1 MGKLAL
7 GAGALL
13 GGIGGAMPQTS
24 NSIQGVDLRKRG
36 AFESYL
42 TGSSGGLSEAERRQL
57 DTLSNELKNVQNAV
71 DPLGNNKG
79 KIDSLK
85 KQIANINANA
95 SRKGRAGAIESQY
108 KELASLVGQGPGSQD
123 VTASL
128 DASRSLAAMLGDYSK
143 SGGLPGS
150 EDISTANQFTNDIF
164 AAQQEGLNQQF
175 NLFNQDAARQAALS
189 GRGSSDPI
197 LRSRLME
204 TQFNAQN
211 MLNAQK
217 TGFSANFA
225 QNLPMQRLGFAGQQ
239 ADVLS
244 GLASQAMTNRASLF
258 GLGQSALNNER
269 NWRYTISNKTGQN
282 TSGGGLGGAITGAL
296 GGAGAAA
303 GIMGALQGAN
313 IRPPQGGG
321 TGGMPSAP
329 YSYGGMA
336 GPSLPGGG
344 FMSGGGYTG
353 TTSIFSAF
361 PNFPGAGTS
370 PGYYP
375 GAPLNPS
382 GPFGYMGALRAY

>member
-24 NSIQGVDLRKRG
+24 HSMQGVDLRKRG

-42 TGSSGGLSEAERRQL
+42 TGSSGGLSESERRQL
-57 DTLSNELKNVQNAV
+57 DSLNNELKNAQNAI

-85 KQIANINANA
+85 AQIAKINANA
-95 SRKGRAGAIESQY
+95 GRKGRAGAIESQY

-143 SGGLPGS
+143 TGGLPGAG
-150 EDISTANQFTNDIF
+150 DISTANQFTNDIF
-164 AAQQEGLNQQF
+164 AAQQTAMDQAFTLQ
-175 NLFNQDAARQAALS
+175 NQDAARQAALS
-189 GRGSSDPI
+189 GRGSNDPI
-197 LRSRLME
+197 LRSRLFE
-204 TQFNAQN
+204 QQQN
-211 MLNAQK
+211 QQSLLNSQK
-217 TGFSANFA
+217 TGFSAQFA
-225 QNLPMQRLGFAGQQ
+225 QNLPMQRLGFASNQ

-244 GLASQAMTNRASLF
+244 GLASQALNNRTALF
-258 GLGQSALNNER
+258 GLGQSALGNER

-303 GIMGALQGAN
+303 GIMGALSGNNLRMPTAQTAV
-313 IRPPQGGG
+313 PQA
-321 TGGMPSAP
+321 SP
-329 YSYGGMA
+329 YSYNTMA

-353 TTSIFSAF
+353 TTSIFDAF
-361 PNFPGAGTS
+361 PSFPGAGSS
-370 PGYYP
+370 PGFYP
-375 GAPLNPS
+375 GAPLSPS
-382 GPFGYMGALRAY
+382 GPYGYMGALRAY